1 MKTGEPESNEIMKA
15 VILETVEN
23 QLRDND
29 PPETRQT
36 YERLISDGYSDQEAR
51 ELIGAAVSTEIF
63 NVLKSNKPYDR
74 KRYVAALLRLPTLPW
89 E

>member
-1 MKTGEPESNEIMKA
+1 MRRGEPESNEIVRA

-36 YERLISDGYSDQEAR
+36 YERLVSEGYSDQEAR
-51 ELIGAAVSTEIF
+51 ELIGALVSTEIF
-63 NVLKSNKPYDR
+63 NILKSNKPYDR
-74 KRYVAALLRLPTLPW
+74 ERYVAALQRLPTLPW